1 MIYEVGLSLNMKH
14 VMDKNRDAV
23 EGINLIP
30 LVDLKKQ
37 KEESVGSPFY
47 KNEGSILSPE
57 EQKTAKNGT
66 EKVHFTKESIALLV
80 QTSEESTR
88 TPLWRSICYIL
99 AIAAIFCLIWHL
111 LGFDLW
117 KIKTVLAGFI
127 IFSLGYVIAR
137 AQYNRAR
144 LDSAMSDY
152 YRSR

>member
-1 MIYEVGLSLNMKH
+1 MIYEVGLSFNMKH
-14 VMDKNRDAV
+14 VMDKNSDEA

-37 KEESVGSPFY
+37 KEESVGAPFF

-99 AIAAIFCLIWHL
+99 ATAAIFCLIWHL
-111 LGFDLW
+111 LGFDLLG
-117 KIKTVLAGFI
+117 IKKVVAGFI
-127 IFSLGYVIAR
+127 ILSLGYVIAR
-137 AQYNRAR
+137 ARYDRAR

-152 YRSR
+152 YRSK

>member
-1 MIYEVGLSLNMKH
+1 MIYEVGLSFNMKH
-14 VMDKNRDAV
+14 VTDKNSGEA

-37 KEESVGSPFY
+37 KEESVGAPFF

-80 QTSEESTR
+80 QTSEASTR

-99 AIAAIFCLIWHL
+99 ATAAIFCLIWHL

-117 KIKTVLAGFI
+117 RIKKVVAGFI
-127 IFSLGYVIAR
+127 ILSLGYVIAR
-137 AQYNRAR
+137 ARYDRAR
-144 LDSAMSDY
+144 LDSVMSNY
-152 YRSR
+152 YRSK